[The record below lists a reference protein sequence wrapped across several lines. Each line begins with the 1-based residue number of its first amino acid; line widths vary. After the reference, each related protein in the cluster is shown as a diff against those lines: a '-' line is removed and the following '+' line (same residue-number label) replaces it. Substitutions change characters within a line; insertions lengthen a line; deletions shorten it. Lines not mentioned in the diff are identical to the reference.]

1 MDAVSKKKFFE
12 NIATLPLAE
21 KVATV
26 YEVFTKPEDKEEADQ
41 IVLSLIG
48 RNKETSLIEK
58 EELIQKYFP
67 DNAQELFL
75 QTIEVSRQKPHNLK
89 NQLHLGDYIKKNMS
103 EGGLLDFGKN
113 PPLLEEAHGTE
124 TKRVRLTRHEKN
136 KRFLNT
142 IAAFLTQKRENNE
155 YVDKT
160 DCKLIMD
167 YLIVYLYN
175 EYQDQMNSIIHVGF
189 RFKRQR
195 IKQLMSKFYDEVIA
209 STGKIDK
216 VLFLNLLRGAYLS
229 EEVYTLL
236 VKYADLISD
245 DKSLGED
252 VIIEVEKLK
261 EEDLNASKKELEMI
275 EHALS
280 LLNKKMAQ
288 KYSV

>member
-58 EELIQKYFP
+58 EQLIQKYFP

-142 IAAFLTQKRENNE
+142 IAAFLTQKREDNE

-167 YLIVYLYN
+167 YLIVNLYN

>member
-1 MDAVSKKKFFE
+1 MDSNSRKKFFE

-58 EELIQKYFP
+58 EQLIQKYFP

-142 IAAFLTQKRENNE
+142 IAAFLTQKREDNE

-167 YLIVYLYN
+167 YLIVNLYN

>member
-142 IAAFLTQKRENNE
+142 IAAFLTQKREDNE

-167 YLIVYLYN
+167 YLIVNLYN